1 MGFAM
6 VRSTTTVRSPFSVT
20 GLAMGLAAVP
30 TTTTVPVTV
39 LCNGPDKGLGRGV
52 TRDESSVFRPLETG
66 LARGFA
72 TFRHGAKRDYSS
84 GCSSL

>member
-1 MGFAM
+1 
-6 VRSTTTVRSPFSVT
+6 
-20 GLAMGLAAVP
+20 MGLAAVP

-52 TRDESSVFRPLETG
+52 TRDESSVFRPPEAG

-72 TFRHGAKRDYSS
+72 TVPTATTVPVAVLCNGSRKGLGHDAMLGFRP
-84 GCSSL
+84 L